1 MYIRS
6 QVGVGL
12 ASQGGKRYIRLLK
25 CLRVGSVGFFENGQI
40 LTGMMMVEEGL
51 FSHGLRWTGRAFDQV
66 LSQRCIY
73 YGMCYPWMDQM
84 LGRGIVR

>member
-12 ASQGGKRYIRLLK
+12 ASQGGTRYTRLLK
-25 CLRVGSVGFFENGQI
+25 CLRVGNVGFFENGQI
-40 LTGMMMVEEGL
+40 LTRVMVVEEGL

-73 YGMCYPWMDQM
+73 YGMCYPWMGPM

>member
-40 LTGMMMVEEGL
+40 LTRVMMVEEGL
-51 FSHGLRWTGRAFDQV
+51 FSHGLRWTGAHLVSFRRRDV
-66 LSQRCIY
+66 SVMGCITHGWVRCWVV
-73 YGMCYPWMDQM
+73 G
-84 LGRGIVR
+84 

>member
-40 LTGMMMVEEGL
+40 LTRVTMVEEGL
-51 FSHGLRWTGRAFDQV
+51 LLPGLRWTGRAFGQV
-66 LSQRCIY
+66 LSLRCIC
-73 YGMCYPWMDQM
+73 YGMYYPWTGHM
-84 LGRGIVR
+84 LGHGTVR

>member
-1 MYIRS
+1 MCIHS
-6 QVGVGL
+6 QAGVGL
-12 ASQGGKRYIRLLK
+12 ASQGGTRYTQLLK
-25 CLRVGSVGFFENGQI
+25 YLSVRNVGFFENGQI
-40 LTGMMMVEEGL
+40 LARVMMVEEGL

>member
-40 LTGMMMVEEGL
+40 PTRVTMGEEGL
-51 FSHGLRWTGRAFDQV
+51 LLPGLRWTGRAFGQV
-66 LSQRCIY
+66 LTQRCIC
-73 YGMCYPWMDQM
+73 YGMCYPWMGQM
-84 LGRGIVR
+84 LGREIVR